1 MRMVLYESVYTTMLR
16 LILLI
21 LLLLGLMLLPQDLDH
36 MARGLIVVVLL
47 FTLSRWSSGL
57 TRDLRLA

>member
-1 MRMVLYESVYTTMLR
+1 MRMVLYESVYPTMLR
-16 LILLI
+16 PILLV
-21 LLLLGLMLLPQDLDH
+21 LLLLGSTLLPQDLDH

-47 FTLSRWSSGL
+47 YTLSRWSSLL